1 MIHKVRGRLKESCV
15 QFPRLYY
22 LSDKDI
28 LKLLS
33 SNGSPISIVPL
44 ISRVFPA
51 IKGMQLTEVI
61 PNQSSTT
68 FRKLA
73 SKSEEGNSLM
83 PRCMYVYVHMTV
95 QCTLCI
101 HIAIRTSSTS
111 NLHRTALYILYYYF
125 VYSITKTFPNTILYQ
140 IPSLS
145 VRTQGS
151 RWC

>member
-28 LKLLS
+28 LQLLS

-44 ISRVFPA
+44 INRVFPA

-61 PNQSSTT
+61 PSQSSTT

-83 PRCMYVYVHMTV
+83 PRCMYVYVHMCNVLCAYILPYVLVVRLIYIELLCTFYIIILCTV
-95 QCTLCI
+95 LQRPSLILYYLPCLCI
-101 HIAIRTSSTS
+101 HRVPGGAS
-111 NLHRTALYILYYYF
+111 
-125 VYSITKTFPNTILYQ
+125 
-140 IPSLS
+140 
-145 VRTQGS
+145 
-151 RWC
+151 